1 MSMNGANQYKQM
13 AVKTAHPGQ
22 ILIMLYEAAIR
33 NVKKAITCIEQKDI
47 AGKGQAI
54 VKAHDIVNELMNTL
68 NFDVGGQ
75 VARDLERLYGYM
87 SEQLLKANL
96 NNTKEPLESV
106 LKSLETLLAGWK
118 VAVLEVQKAQAKGL
132 NPVEVKGAAATTAS
146 SAVGSSAQTGTST
159 QTTNA
164 TTQTTKSTTPIMPGT
179 KTALNKG
186 V

>member
-13 AVKTAHPGQ
+13 AVKTANPGQ

-33 NVKKAITCIEQKDI
+33 NIKKAMNCIDQKDI

-68 NFDVGGQ
+68 NFEVGGQ

-96 NNTKEPLESV
+96 NNSKEPLEGV
-106 LKSLETLLAGWK
+106 LKNMETLLEGWK
-118 VAVLEVQKAQAKGL
+118 VAVLEFQKAQAKGMSPADIKSQPQTAT
-132 NPVEVKGAAATTAS
+132 NSASNGATANSATAP
-146 SAVGSSAQTGTST
+146 SAQN
-159 QTTNA
+159 NA
-164 TTQTTKSTTPIMPGT
+164 ATKSTAVSPGIQ
-179 KTALNKG
+179 KPGMNKG
-186 V
+186 I

>member
-1 MSMNGANQYKQM
+1 MNGANQYKQM

-33 NVKKAITCIEQKDI
+33 NVKKAMNCIDQKDI

-54 VKAHDIVNELMNTL
+54 VKAHDIVNELLNTL

-96 NNTKEPLESV
+96 NNSKEPLESV
-106 LKSLETLLAGWK
+106 LKNLETLLSAWK
-118 VAVLEVQKAQAKGL
+118 VAVLEFQKAQAKGISPADL
-132 NPVEVKGAAATTAS
+132 SQSTVAAKTAAANPPQGATSPNGTAQNTAANASGAAQPTPS
-146 SAVGSSAQTGTST
+146 
-159 QTTNA
+159 
-164 TTQTTKSTTPIMPGT
+164 KSP
-179 KTALNKG
+179 LNKG

>member
-1 MSMNGANQYKQM
+1 MNGANQYRQT

-33 NVKKAITCIEQKDI
+33 NVKKAIICIDQNDV

-68 NFDVGGQ
+68 NFDIGGQ

-96 NNTKEPLESV
+96 NNSKEPLESV
-106 LKSLETLLAGWK
+106 LKNLETLLSAWK

-132 NPVEVKGAAATTAS
+132 NPAELSQA
-146 SAVGSSAQTGTST
+146 AQTATPEANTTSPPAPK
-159 QTTNA
+159 NA
-164 TTQTTKSTTPIMPGT
+164 TAAPQTIKPNLAKGT
-179 KTALNKG
+179 
-186 V
+186 